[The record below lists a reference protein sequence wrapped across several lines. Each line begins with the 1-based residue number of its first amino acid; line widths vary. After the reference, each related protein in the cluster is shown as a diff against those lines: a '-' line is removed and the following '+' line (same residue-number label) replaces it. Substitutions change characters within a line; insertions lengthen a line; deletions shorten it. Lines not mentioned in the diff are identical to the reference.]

1 VKPDGDQL
9 LRVLAGGLMGDLAP
23 RLVDDYL
30 QRNAMVTGMLLTAA
44 AEEWD
49 RAAARRA
56 EENTALRALFVD
68 AAPGIE
74 DGALRRRLEEA
85 GTSGTD
91 GMLVSELERENAAL
105 RTILIELHA
114 HVEALGTE
122 EGRGIEEAIW
132 RELRRSTERRALS
145 IAPF

>member
-9 LRVLAGGLMGDLAP
+9 LRVLGSGLMADLAP
-23 RLVDDYL
+23 RLTDDYL
-30 QRNAMVTGMLLTAA
+30 QRNAMMTGMLLAAA

-56 EENTALRALFVD
+56 EENAALRALFAD

-74 DGALRRRLEEA
+74 DAGLRQRLEEA
-85 GTSGTD
+85 AGSGA
-91 GMLVSELERENAAL
+91 GALLVAELERENAEL
-105 RTILIELHA
+105 RAIVIELHV
-114 HVEALGTE
+114 HVEGLGTE
-122 EGRGIEEAIW
+122 EGRRIEEAIW
-132 RELRRSTERRALS
+132 RELRRSTERRGLS

>member
-9 LRVLAGGLMGDLAP
+9 LRVLGSGLMADLAP
-23 RLVDDYL
+23 RLTDDYL
-30 QRNAMVTGMLLTAA
+30 QRNAMMTGMLLAAA

-56 EENTALRALFVD
+56 EENAALRALFAD

-74 DGALRRRLEEA
+74 DTGLRQRLEEA
-85 GTSGTD
+85 AGSGA
-91 GMLVSELERENAAL
+91 GALLVAELERENAEL
-105 RTILIELHA
+105 RAIVIELHV
-114 HVEALGTE
+114 HVEGLGTE
-122 EGRGIEEAIW
+122 EGRRIEEAIW
-132 RELRRSTERRALS
+132 RELRRSTERRGLS

>member
-56 EENTALRALFVD
+56 QENTALRALFVD

-85 GTSGTD
+85 GASATD
-91 GMLVSELERENAAL
+91 GMLVSEFERENAAL
-105 RTILIELHA
+105 RAILIELHA

-122 EGRGIEEAIW
+122 EGRRIEEAIW

>member
-1 VKPDGDQL
+1 MKPDGDQL
-9 LRVLAGGLMGDLAP
+9 LRVLGSGLMADLAP
-23 RLVDDYL
+23 RLTDDYL
-30 QRNAMVTGMLLTAA
+30 QRNAMMTGMLLAAA

-56 EENTALRALFVD
+56 EENAALRALLVD

-74 DGALRRRLEEA
+74 DGVLRRRLEEA
-85 GTSGTD
+85 GASETD
-91 GMLVSELERENAAL
+91 GLLVSKLERENAEL
-105 RTILIELHA
+105 RATLIELHA

-122 EGRGIEEAIW
+122 EARRIEAAIW